1 MAKIANFAK
10 LQAMATMNIS
20 LPDNLKAYVDTLVQT
35 EGYGTS
41 SEYMREL
48 IRQDQDKRQFKAH
61 LLVGMQSGV
70 EGARD
75 AGFFA
80 DLRQRVVTRKR
91 A

>member
-1 MAKIANFAK
+1 
-10 LQAMATMNIS
+10 MNIS
-20 LPDNLKAYVDTLVQT
+20 LPDSLKAYVDTLVET

-48 IRQDQDKRQFKAH
+48 IRRDQDKRQFKAY

-70 EGARD
+70 EGPMD
-75 AGFFA
+75 ASFFA
-80 DLRQRVVTRKR
+80 GLRQRAAGSKS